1 MLVGTRRHEIMKLLD
16 LKQQVTITELSEKFN
31 VSQMT
36 IRRDLDLLESEGKIQ
51 RSHGGAVKV
60 KRYMGAGYEQRASEN
75 PLEKAAIAKEAS
87 RHIQDGMS
95 IILDAGTTTAAMVHE
110 LERFRNLKVITRDLH
125 IALLLSNE
133 ERFGSME
140 VYCTGGRVSKWAYSM
155 DGIYAER
162 MMNAVTVDI
171 AFMTCEAVSYDKG
184 AMAWSPVLVGA
195 RQSSMKAA
203 NTRILL
209 ADASKFSYTSLA
221 IFSDLEAFDEII
233 TDDRLDEHEIGIFR
247 SSGYALNVVSL
258 QG

>member
-16 LKQQVTITELSEKFN
+16 LKQQVTINELSDKFN
-31 VSQMT
+31 VSAMT

-60 KRYMGAGYEQRASEN
+60 KRYMGANYEQRSNEN
-75 PLEKAAIAKEAS
+75 PLEKAAIAKEAVK
-87 RHIQDGMS
+87 HIQDGMS
-95 IILDAGTTTAAMVHE
+95 IILDAGTTTAAMVYE

-133 ERFGSME
+133 ERFGSMD
-140 VYCTGGRVSKWAYSM
+140 VYCTGGRISKWAYSM

-162 MMNAVTVDI
+162 MIESITVDI
-171 AFMTCEAVSYDKG
+171 AFMTCEAVSHEKG

-195 RQSSMKAA
+195 RQMSMKAA

-221 IFSDLEAFDEII
+221 IFSGLEAFDEII
-233 TDDRLDEHEIGIFR
+233 TDDRLDEHEISIFQN
-247 SSGYALNVVSL
+247 SGYALNVVSK
-258 QG
+258 QE

>member
-16 LKQQVTITELSEKFN
+16 RKQQVTITELAERFN

-36 IRRDLDLLESEGKIQ
+36 IRRDLDQMESEGKIQ
-51 RSHGGAVKV
+51 RSHGGAVKI
-60 KRYMGAGYEQRASEN
+60 KRYMGANYEQRSGES
-75 PLEKAAIAKEAS
+75 PLEKAAIAKEAAS
-87 RHIQDGMS
+87 HIQDGMS

-133 ERFGSME
+133 ERFGSLD

-155 DGIYAER
+155 DGIYTER
-162 MMNAVTVDI
+162 MVDSVTVDI
-171 AFMTCEAVSYDKG
+171 AFLTCEAVSCEKG

-209 ADASKFSYTSLA
+209 ADATKFSYTSFA
-221 IFSDLEAFDEII
+221 IFSDLGAFDEII
-233 TDDRLDEHEIGIFR
+233 TDDRLDEREVGVVR
-247 SSGYALNVVSL
+247 DSGYALRVVSAET
-258 QG
+258 

>member
-1 MLVGTRRHEIMKLLD
+1 MKLLD
-16 LKQQVTITELSEKFN
+16 LRQQVTITELSDLFQ

-60 KRYMGAGYEQRASEN
+60 KRYMGAKYEQRASEH
-75 PLEKAAIAKEAS
+75 PLEKAAIAREAAK
-87 RHIQDGMS
+87 RIQDGMS
-95 IILDAGTTTAAMVHE
+95 IILDAGTTTAAMIHE

-125 IALLLSNE
+125 IALMLSNE
-133 ERFGSME
+133 ERFENME

-162 MMNAVTVDI
+162 MINAVTVDI
-171 AFMTCEAVSYDKG
+171 AFMTCEAVSPKG

-203 NTRILL
+203 NESILL
-209 ADASKFSYTSLA
+209 ADASKFSYTSFA
-221 IFSDLEAFDEII
+221 IFSELNAFDEII
-233 TDDRLDEHEIGIFR
+233 TDDRLDEHEISMMR
-247 SSGYALNVVSL
+247 DSGYALNVVSVNEN
-258 QG
+258 

>member
-16 LKQQVTITELSEKFN
+16 QKQQVTINELSDLFS

-60 KRYMGAGYEQRASEN
+60 QRYMGANYEQRSSEH
-75 PLEKAAIAKEAS
+75 PVEKAAIANEAAK
-87 RHIQDGMS
+87 HIRDGMS
-95 IILDAGTTTAAMVHE
+95 IILDAGTTTAAMVNE

-133 ERFGSME
+133 ERFGSLD

-162 MMNAVTVDI
+162 MMASITVDI
-171 AFMTCEAVSYDKG
+171 AFMTCEAVSHDKG

-195 RQSSMKAA
+195 RQNSMKAA

-209 ADASKFSYTSLA
+209 ADATKFSYTSLA

-233 TDDRLDEHEIGIFR
+233 TDDRMDPREIEIFR
-247 SSGYALNVVSL
+247 SSGYALNVVSVK
-258 QG
+258 